1 MFDPNTVESFKSSL
15 DAYYTWPASFPFK
28 FIVPIEQSNQVIE
41 LLDDPNLTSRPS
53 SNELLFKIL
62 LSNKNKLMITIL
74 DYGMGNLG
82 SLVNML
88 NRIDVSVK
96 IEKDPENILQSEKL
110 ILPGVGSFDAAMSKI
125 ESIVGMKDVLNEI
138 IISLSLFEIFK

>member
-1 MFDPNTVESFKSSL
+1 
-15 DAYYTWPASFPFK
+15 
-28 FIVPIEQSNQVIE
+28 
-41 LLDDPNLTSRPS
+41 
-53 SNELLFKIL
+53 
-62 LSNKNKLMITIL
+62 MITIL

-110 ILPGVGSFDAAMSKI
+110 ILTDKMIEAYTTVGGIPHLDQAYTVFGEVIEGLDIIDKIAAEETNDHDRPLKDMTMKI
-125 ESIVGMKDVLNEI
+125 TI
-138 IISLSLFEIFK
+138 IQ